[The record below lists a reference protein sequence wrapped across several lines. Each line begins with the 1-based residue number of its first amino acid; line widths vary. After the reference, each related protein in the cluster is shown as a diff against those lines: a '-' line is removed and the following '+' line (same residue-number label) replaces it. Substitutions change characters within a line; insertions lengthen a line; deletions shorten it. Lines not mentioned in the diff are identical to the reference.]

1 MEKYSMLATKFI
13 LSALLAIAAAPAFAA
28 PADEPPPA
36 NRQRSPEATQPHEG
50 PGGSTIWVDPTEW
63 TWVKSDS
70 ANTLVLVY
78 KTGMAQVRLVAD
90 DKPVEQEK
98 LLDGL
103 LERLKKVDPEPKL
116 LFQETRRINGVDMLC
131 VQVKVSDGK
140 RDVVYY
146 GVAHGNENGS
156 IELFTVT
163 WEGLLGGYYEDLTQA
178 IEGLELAGKAGTQP

>member
-1 MEKYSMLATKFI
+1 MEKYSTLATKFI
-13 LSALLAIAAAPAFAA
+13 LSAVLGLTAAALVAAPAEEA
-28 PADEPPPA
+28 PPP
-36 NRQRSPEATQPHEG
+36 NRQRSAEAIQPHKG
-50 PGGSTIWVDPTEW
+50 PGGATIWVDPSEW

-70 ANTLVLVY
+70 KNTLVLVY

-90 DKPVEQEK
+90 DKPVEADH
-98 LLDGL
+98 LLEGL
-103 LERLKKVDPEPKL
+103 LERLKKVDPEPEL

-146 GVAHGNENGS
+146 GVARGDEKGS

-178 IEGLELAGKAGTQP
+178 IEGLELAGNAETQP